1 MTPISINIHKP
12 LETMHIKSIFAILAS
27 LFLAVVPTFGQI
39 QAKQSI
45 RITISGVPL
54 DEKGRID
61 GEYPV
66 GDTGTIN
73 MPYINAVSAAGMKPE
88 ALAAVLQARYK
99 NAGIY
104 RNPTFQVFSTTV
116 GSSVVDQTVTIGGF
130 VRGSGPK
137 KYTPGL
143 TLWGAIQAAGG
154 ANEFGSMKRVKLTR
168 AGKVKQ
174 YNVELPQFM
183 HIPLEP
189 DDAIE
194 VPEKNWLGQ

>member
-1 MTPISINIHKP
+1 
-12 LETMHIKSIFAILAS
+12 MHIKSIFAILAA

-39 QAKQSI
+39 QAKKSI

-66 GDTGTIN
+66 GDAGTIN
-73 MPYINAVSAAGMKPE
+73 MPYINAVSAAGMRPE

-99 NAGIY
+99 SAGIY
-104 RNPTFQVFSTTV
+104 RNPTFQVFATTE
-116 GSSVVDQTVTIGGF
+116 GSSVVDQTVTLGGF
-130 VRGSGPK
+130 VRGPGPK
-137 KYTPGL
+137 KYTQGL

-154 ANEFGSMKRVKLTR
+154 ASEFGSMKRVKLTR
-168 AGKVKQ
+168 GGKVKQ
-174 YNVELPQFM
+174 YNVQLPQFM